1 MKSLSFAV
9 PFLALAACAG
19 AGTTP
24 FVMVERASA
33 PTLALSASTEPAVQ
47 RSFPQR
53 LTPARLPSADRARI
67 AANVSAG
74 VRLCVAPD
82 GNVASVS
89 VDKPSDSPAFDRALA
104 ADVPAWRFEPYRAP
118 DGIKV
123 CEQFT
128 VSYVAR

>member
-1 MKSLSFAV
+1 MKSLSVLV
-9 PFLALAACAG
+9 PSLALVAGCAG

-24 FVMVERASA
+24 FVTVERAKA
-33 PTLALSASTEPAVQ
+33 PALRLTSTEEAVQ

-53 LTPARLPSADRARI
+53 RSPARLPSANHARI
-67 AANVSAG
+67 ADNATAG
-74 VRLCVAPD
+74 IRLCVAPD
-82 GNVASVS
+82 GTVTSVAI
-89 VDKPSDSPAFDRALA
+89 DKPSASSELDRALA